1 MVRYFELIQLGLR
14 GCKVGQNSE
23 RGEPTEIE
31 VFDYIRIKQIFARG
45 FSSFAISEGG
55 NNLYGW
61 GNNKN
66 GQLGLNPVGKNAD
79 KIATPTLID
88 IRENFSN
95 ELYII
100 QEKTGD
106 ETLLCVCI

>member
-1 MVRYFELIQLGLR
+1 LR
-14 GCKVGQNSE
+14 GCRVEQNSE

-31 VFDYIRIKQIFARG
+31 VFNSIRIKQIFAKG

-66 GQLGLNPVGKNAD
+66 GQLGLKPDDKNTD
-79 KIATPTLID
+79 KVPTPTLID
-88 IRENFSN
+88 IREKFSN
-95 ELYII
+95 ELFIL
-100 QEKTGD
+100 QERMGE
-106 ETLLCVCI
+106 ETHLCVCTKIIT